1 MGKILIIAEKPSVGR
16 DIARV
21 LGCKKNADGCL
32 VGEDYIVSWAIGHL
46 VTLAEPEDYHKEWK
60 RWDANTLPM
69 LPQSMKLK
77 SISQTM
83 KQLRR
88 LRELMNDTETDSIIC
103 ATDSGREG
111 ELIFRYIYR
120 ITKCEKPFSRLWIS
134 SMTDIAI
141 KEGFAK
147 LKKGE
152 EYDDL
157 YFSAKC
163 RSEADWLVGMNATR
177 AYSLRYGT
185 LLSIGR
191 VQTPT
196 LAMIVTRQK
205 EIDAFDSKDYFEVQS
220 NYKDFTGIWIDRENN
235 QTKIQE
241 KEKADEIA
249 KKVKG
254 KEGILD
260 EIQKEKKNQPAPLL
274 YDLTELQRDCNKRF
288 GFSAQ
293 KTLNLAQDLY
303 EKRKMIT
310 YPRTDSRYLSHD
322 MVDTVKETLKKVK
335 AIGCYTPFVERILEK
350 EKLPFSKRII
360 DDSKVTDH
368 HAIIPANGKVRI
380 ESLSVDE
387 KKVYHLIVLRF
398 LAVFYPPYQYTITK
412 LFVKGEGETFLSKG
426 TTVVDW
432 GYMEIYNVLQ
442 KTEEKKKKEEDQQL
456 PQLNQGDP
464 VHFEDAV
471 VLKKKTKAPS
481 PYTESSL
488 LSAMENAGRFVED
501 ETLKEQLKESGIGTP
516 ATRAAIIERILA
528 VGYVI
533 RKGKNLIPTEKG
545 MKIIEVV
552 PEQLKSPETTGKW
565 EKGLSSI
572 AKGSMEDKR
581 FMDSIKR
588 YVTFLV
594 GDAKTKH
601 QDVIFPSD
609 EPKWKG
615 NVQKGF
621 GTCPLCKSGMVLEN
635 TKSFYCSNWK
645 QGCKLS
651 LWKDSVKP
659 YGITLDATMVK
670 TLLEDGVVQE
680 VFATLPQTGEQKKGS
695 MRLNLENGCRVELVN
710 LQNKETTISKENEVT
725 EESE

>member
-1 MGKILIIAEKPSVGR
+1 MGKVLVIAEKPSVGR

-21 LGCKKNADGCL
+21 LGCKKNGDGCL
-32 VGEDYIVSWAIGHL
+32 IGEEYIVSWAVGHL
-46 VTLAEPEDYHKEWK
+46 VTLAEPQDYHKEWK
-60 RWDANTLPM
+60 KWDVGTLPM
-69 LPQSMKLK
+69 LPQNMKLK
-77 SISQTM
+77 PILQTT
-83 KQLRR
+83 KQLKR

-120 ITKCEKPFSRLWIS
+120 IAKCQKAFSRLWIS

-141 KEGFAK
+141 QEGFAK
-147 LKKGE
+147 LKKGA
-152 EYDDL
+152 EYDAL
-157 YFSAKC
+157 YLSAKC

-205 EIDAFDSKDYFEVQS
+205 EIDAFDAKDYFEVQS
-220 NYKDFTGIWIDRENN
+220 NYGNFTGTWIDKEKN
-235 QTKIQE
+235 QTKILE
-241 KEKADEIA
+241 KEKADAIA

-254 KEGILD
+254 KEGVLD
-260 EIQKEKKNQPAPLL
+260 EIQKEKKSQPSPLL

-322 MVDTVKETLKKVK
+322 MVDTVKITLEKVK
-335 AIGCYTPFVERILEK
+335 TVSCYAPFVQRLLEK
-350 EKLPFSKRII
+350 ESLPFTKRII

-368 HAIIPANGKVRI
+368 HAIIPANTKPRT
-380 ESLSVDE
+380 EALSVDE
-387 KKVYHLIVLRF
+387 KKVYHLIVMRF

-412 LFVKGEGETFLSKG
+412 LFVEGEGETFLSKG
-426 TTVVDW
+426 TTVVNW
-432 GYMEIYNVLQ
+432 GYMEIYNTLQ
-442 KTEEKKKKEEDQQL
+442 KTEEKKKKDEEQQL
-456 PQLNQGDP
+456 PP
-464 VHFEDAV
+464 VKEGEVLVFEDALV
-471 VLKKKTKAPS
+471 VKKKTKAPS
-481 PYTESSL
+481 LYTESSL
-488 LSAMENAGRFVED
+488 LSAMENAGRFVEE

-516 ATRAAIIERILA
+516 ATRAAIIERLLA
-528 VGYVI
+528 VGYI
-533 RKGKNLIPTEKG
+533 TRKGKSLVPTEKG
-545 MKIIEVV
+545 MKLIEVV
-552 PEQLKSPETTGKW
+552 PEQLKSPETTGRW

-572 AKGSMEDKR
+572 AKGTMEDKR
-581 FMDSIKR
+581 FMESIKR

-594 GDAKTKH
+594 GDAKAKH
-601 QDVIFPSD
+601 QEVVFPAD
-609 EPKWKG
+609 PIKG
-615 NVQKGF
+615 KRTPRKGL
-621 GTCPLCKSGMVLEN
+621 GTCPLCKTGTVLEN

-645 QGCKLS
+645 QGCKLT

-659 YGITLDATMVK
+659 YGISLDETMIK
-670 TLLEDGVVQE
+670 GLLKDGVVKGIS
-680 VFATLPQTGEQKKGS
+680 VMLPQTGEKKEGS
-695 MRLNLENGCRVELVN
+695 IRLNTQNGCRVELMD
-710 LQNKETTISKENEVT
+710 LQKP
-725 EESE
+725 EEPSQEK